1 MDKTTETRLN
11 RCRSILGGDWLN
23 AETHEIAEAELN
35 QLVVELY
42 ADADSNDVNAWL
54 DALGPCYQQSVIADR
69 LQMTEAAE
77 HLDFYESDGIEIS
90 QDEID
95 SSIESGQAV
104 EVSPSYVI
112 RIMGRL
118 H

>member
-1 MDKTTETRLN
+1 MNETTEKRLN

-23 AETHEIAEAELN
+23 PETHESAEAELN

-42 ADADSNDVNAWL
+42 NDADSNDVNEWL

-69 LQMTEAAE
+69 LQMAEAVE

-90 QDEID
+90 QNELDSLID
-95 SSIESGQAV
+95 SGQV
-104 EVSPSYVI
+104 TEVSAAHV
-112 RIMGRL
+112 RKAMGGI